1 MSCSWRGTWPRAPDP
16 QHLPAL
22 WWGDLSGGAELCSET
37 ERSLSFFQGSTPAG
51 RLYPPQVLLSWPCAS
66 WAESIPCMCSDLGIH
81 PPTLWLLSP
90 RAGGNMVCG
99 AEAQPA
105 PPFLAA
111 GRSRVPRLGRKP
123 FLCYRVV
130 RFLRGS
136 RGVDFP
142 GRLSPL
148 GPQSWGLPSP
158 GRGSRA
164 PSVPIPISPSQACP
178 SPSRRPHTST
188 ASTVADGVN
197 SKPCCPGVASHSRD
211 GFRESRSPH

>member
-22 WWGDLSGGAELCSET
+22 WWGSLSGGAELCSET
-37 ERSLSFFQGSTPAG
+37 ERSLSFLQGSTPAG
-51 RLYPPQVLLSWPCAS
+51 RLYPPRVLLSWPCAS
-66 WAESIPCMCSDLGIH
+66 QVESVPCVCSDLGTR

-90 RAGGNMVCG
+90 RAGGNAVCG

-105 PPFLAA
+105 LPFLAA
-111 GRSRVPRLGRKP
+111 GRSRVPGSGRKP

-136 RGVDFP
+136 RGADFP

-148 GPQSWGLPSP
+148 GPRSWGLPSP
-158 GRGSRA
+158 GRVAA
-164 PSVPIPISPSQACP
+164 PPLSPFPPPQARRVPARHAGLIPRLPQP
-178 SPSRRPHTST
+178 QLM
-188 ASTVADGVN
+188 G
-197 SKPCCPGVASHSRD
+197 
-211 GFRESRSPH
+211 